1 MIQNKKI
8 VQLSVIGGV
17 LLTPLLAFAGLESS
31 LAQITALLS
40 KVILPVMAIIS
51 LLFAGFSFMT
61 QNQNCKMHLLY
72 SVIGILI
79 AAGSSILFNFLAGA
93 IK

>member
-1 MIQNKKI
+1 MNKKI
-8 VQLSVIGGV
+8 YLQLLVVVG
-17 LLTPLLAFAGLESS
+17 LLMSPLFAFAGLETS
-31 LAQITALLS
+31 LAQLTALLS
-40 KVILPVMAIIS
+40 KVVLPVMAIIS

-79 AAGSSILFNFLAGA
+79 AAGASILFNFLTGA
-93 IK
+93 IR